1 MSASPQLAATDRSKP
16 NSLFYL
22 PDELLVH
29 VVSHLAS
36 DAQTLCALART
47 CRFFQIE
54 AEKHI
59 YTKIGLLST
68 DDLHAIIEA
77 FTRRFDR
84 VASVETL
91 KILYR
96 FHGGLGATADERSVF
111 NACVGH
117 MRALRSWEI
126 ESPYDNYKWDE
137 GGDEWV
143 LKDMENFRMH
153 LEKASLKAVAGSMN
167 EPGDVGLS
175 RLESP
180 VVIHTHGV
188 SDDFWSLGD
197 FHCLFRHPTLRH
209 LHVSCLALPS
219 DLPELE
225 PYAKSTPLTELV
237 FDECE
242 LEPKSLGR
250 ILATPKNLRHL
261 TLGENVYNV
270 NEGRSA
276 NPRLTRAPEAA
287 LAALKHVAHS
297 LETLVHHDP
306 AWRLNANYHKPV
318 PIPGDGMRAFHSLKV
333 LRVDTCSFLHRSIA
347 LSYTQAPPNLHTLQ
361 IRNPRPRVTRFAY
374 SGAPTH
380 EDFFEILPPYEP
392 YTYLASLRTLDF
404 VQGATQEMPIARA
417 NHIAEDEALRER
429 HSIAYKLFKHGIN
442 LKVTLEATWRAGLI
456 PPVLHGE
463 PPPELVC
470 MYDAEEIGFRR
481 NWAAE
486 FEAEQRAHD
495 LEYAQTSAWLQGRPL
510 PDDEYKGKSLTTT
523 VPEEQRELPETD
535 QLTDSDVRCWR
546 GNVARSLNA
555 LWDRMRKA
563 DPDESDNDEPQAFT
577 VMIESDDGVLW
588 DDPFDDLDEDLD
600 EDWMDAE
607 EGDIEYVLAE
617 ELEGNGAQE
626 DAMFWE
632 AQAQALLAAA
642 AAAADEDDFTENEVY
657 EDLD

>member
-1 MSASPQLAATDRSKP
+1 MATAPQIAVTDRSKP

-29 VVSHLAS
+29 VVSHLAG

-47 CRFFQIE
+47 CRFFQFE

-59 YTKIGLLST
+59 YTKIELLST
-68 DDLHAIIEA
+68 SDLDAIIEA
-77 FTRRFDR
+77 FKRRFDR

-96 FHGGLGATADERSVF
+96 FHGGLRATADEREVF
-111 NACVGH
+111 NACVGA
-117 MRALRSWEI
+117 MKALRNWEI
-126 ESPYDNYKWDE
+126 ESPYDNYKWDD

-143 LKDMENFRMH
+143 LKDMERFRMH
-153 LEKASLKAVAGSMN
+153 LEKASLKAVAGSLTG
-167 EPGDVGLS
+167 PGDVGLS
-175 RLESP
+175 KLERL
-180 VVIHTHGV
+180 VIHTHGV

-197 FHCLFRHPTLRH
+197 FHCLFRHPSLRY

-225 PYAKSTPLTELV
+225 LYAKSTPLTELI

-261 TLGENVYNV
+261 TLGENVYNI
-270 NEGRSA
+270 NEGRNA

-306 AWRLNANYHKPV
+306 AWRLNTNYHKPV
-318 PIPGDGMRAFHSLKV
+318 PIPGDGMRDFHSLKL
-333 LRVDTCSFLHRSIA
+333 LRVDTCSFLHRSIV
-347 LSYTQAPPNLHTLQ
+347 LSYPKAPPNLHTLQ

-374 SGAPTH
+374 SGAPIH
-380 EDFFEILPPYEP
+380 EDFFEHLPPYEP
-392 YTYLASLRTLDF
+392 YTYLASLKTLDF
-404 VQGATQEMPIARA
+404 VQGATYEMPIAGA

-429 HSIAYKLFKHGIN
+429 HSTAYRLFKHGIN

-470 MYDAEEIGFRR
+470 IYDAEEIGFRR

-486 FEAEQRAHD
+486 FEAQQREFARI
-495 LEYAQTSAWLQGRPL
+495 SARSMGWPIL
-510 PDDEYKGKSLTTT
+510 DDDDKDEPLTTT

-546 GNVARSLNA
+546 ANVARSLNA
-555 LWDRMRKA
+555 LWDRMQKA
-563 DPDESDNDEPQAFT
+563 DPDNSDDDEPQAFT

-588 DDPFDDLDEDLD
+588 DDEFDEDDEDLD
-600 EDWMDAE
+600 EEWMDAE
-607 EGDIEYVLAE
+607 QDVIEYALAG
-617 ELEGNGAQE
+617 ELEENGAQE
-626 DAMFWE
+626 DEMFWE

-642 AAAADEDDFTENEVY
+642 AAAAEEDDFTENEVD